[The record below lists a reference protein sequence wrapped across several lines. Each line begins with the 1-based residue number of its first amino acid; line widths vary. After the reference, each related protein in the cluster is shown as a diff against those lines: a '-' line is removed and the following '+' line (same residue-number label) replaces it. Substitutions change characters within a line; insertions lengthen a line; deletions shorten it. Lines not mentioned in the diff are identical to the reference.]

1 MKLLLENSA
10 DVNAKTKYNRTALM
24 LAARYGHE
32 KIVKILLEKSA
43 DVNAMVIPILTPEHM
58 FDLKVVYFDPKE
70 LLTGFC
76 LANIKSLLKPSK

>member
-32 KIVKILLEKSA
+32 KVVKKLLEKSA
-43 DVNAMVIPILTPEHM
+43 DVNAMVIPILT
-58 FDLKVVYFDPKE
+58 
-70 LLTGFC
+70 
-76 LANIKSLLKPSK
+76 SKHIRYGG

>member
-43 DVNAMVIPILTPEHM
+43 DVNAMVIPILTPKIQ
-58 FDLKVVYFDPKE
+58 FYPYYILTKYADLPP
-70 LLTGFC
+70 LH
-76 LANIKSLLKPSK
+76 